1 MADVAI
7 TRSPDFHDCGLVI
20 VATVTNQCPRCNRYA
35 SDSCPTLRTLKC
47 RPSVHRKCPKMCHGF
62 PTDVPL
68 SHAESPPMPRIESP
82 VTTQG
87 SRKDHARFTQGATH
101 NSQKEHA
108 RFMERVCVVHSA
120 SITLATH
127 WLFDFP
133 ALVVN
138 VVRIEETP
146 WPPILY
152 VWVTDMT
159 RDPYHPT
166 VGFLSARRSPFGSGV
181 DNC

>member
-1 MADVAI
+1 
-7 TRSPDFHDCGLVI
+7 
-20 VATVTNQCPRCNRYA
+20 
-35 SDSCPTLRTLKC
+35 
-47 RPSVHRKCPKMCHGF
+47 
-62 PTDVPL
+62 
-68 SHAESPPMPRIESP
+68 MPRIEPP

-108 RFMERVCVVHSA
+108 RFTERIRVVHSA

-127 WLFDFP
+127 WLLDFP
-133 ALVVN
+133 AIAVK

-159 RDPYHPT
+159 LDPYHPR
-166 VGFLSARRSPFGSGV
+166 VGFLSALRSPSGSGV
-181 DNC
+181 DKC